1 MDEISVALFTAHI
14 KLLTIFTA
22 YEASFTETNPLN
34 IVTVKSKKT
43 KFWPA
48 RRHSNVLPTLSNF
61 ENLSGTIKSKCYQDK
76 AFQNKI
82 SISENI
88 YYLLMVDYC
97 HWGKC
102 YLEKSY

>member
-43 KFWPA
+43 KFLPA
-48 RRHSNVLPTLSNF
+48 RRQA
-61 ENLSGTIKSKCYQDK
+61 EQ
-76 AFQNKI
+76 
-82 SISENI
+82 
-88 YYLLMVDYC
+88 
-97 HWGKC
+97 
-102 YLEKSY
+102 